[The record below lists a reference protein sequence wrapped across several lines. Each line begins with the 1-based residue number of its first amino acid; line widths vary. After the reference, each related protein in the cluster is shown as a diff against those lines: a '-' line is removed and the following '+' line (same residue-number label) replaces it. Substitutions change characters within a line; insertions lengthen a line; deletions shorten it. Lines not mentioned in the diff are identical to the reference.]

1 MIIRIV
7 PFLFFFICF
16 KVQSQEQW
24 SLQRCVAY
32 AMENNLTVKQAV
44 YQAQSSRLTAKQ
56 TKTTLLPTVNG
67 SIQGAYQRGLNE
79 NPTTGT
85 LESANFFSGSIG
97 AQTSYTIFNWG
108 ARKNNIASTELFAK
122 ADEVGIE
129 KAKNDIALFVANQ
142 FLQVMLRR
150 EQVRISDAAVQLSR
164 AQMVNAQK
172 LVDAGSQP
180 ELNVIQID
188 AQLERDSAL
197 LLQAQSLVEE
207 GLINLK
213 TTLNIDLATPF
224 DIAAPALDDIL
235 VEKITDLQPEYV
247 YNIAVR
253 TQPVQRQ
260 YALRIEATKR
270 QVQAARG
277 SMYPTVSAFG
287 GLNSRFINA
296 KAPVLLGLQT
306 AQPTG
311 AYIVDNSGN
320 KTNVLSDRPL
330 FGTKGVG
337 LFNQLNKNFGQ
348 SLGLSLNFPVFN
360 NWSSRTQWERAKLN
374 VLTTKLQDDQER
386 LTLKSN
392 IYTAYQQA
400 FSSLQKYNASIRSVT
415 ASQRALDISKK
426 RYDIGLLGT
435 LDYIITQN
443 NLYRAQIE
451 EVSNRYDYIFK
462 MKVLEFYK
470 GNGIKL

>member
-1 MIIRIV
+1 MTTRIV
-7 PFLFFFICF
+7 PFLLLFICF

-24 SLQRCVAY
+24 SLQRCVAF
-32 AMENNLTVKQAV
+32 AMDNNLTVKQAV
-44 YQAQSSRLTAKQ
+44 YQAQATRLTAKQ
-56 TKTTLLPTVNG
+56 TKTTLYPTVNG
-67 SIQGAYQRGLNE
+67 SLQGAYQRGLNE

-97 AQTSYTIFNWG
+97 AQTGYTIFNWG

-142 FLQVMLRR
+142 FLQIMLRR
-150 EQVRISDAAVQLSR
+150 EQVRISEAAVQLSR
-164 AQMVNAQK
+164 AQLENTQK

-180 ELNVIQID
+180 ELNVIQIG

-224 DIAAPALDDIL
+224 DIAAPALDAIP
-235 VEKITDLQPEYV
+235 VENITDLQPEYV
-247 YNIAVR
+247 YNIAVK
-253 TQPVQRQ
+253 TQPTQRQ
-260 YALRIEATKR
+260 YAIRIEATER
-270 QVQAARG
+270 QVEAARG
-277 SMYPTVSAFG
+277 NMYPTVTAFG

-296 KAPVLLGLQT
+296 KTPFILGMQS

-320 KTNVLSDRPL
+320 KTSVLSDRPI
-330 FGTKGVG
+330 FGTRGVG

-360 NWSSRTQWERAKLN
+360 NWNSRTQWERAKLN

-400 FSSLQKYNASIRSVT
+400 FSSLQKYNASVRSVT

-426 RYDIGLLGT
+426 RFDIGLLGT

-462 MKVLEFYK
+462 IKVLEFYK
-470 GNGIKL
+470 GNSIKL